1 MDELFG
7 ESVKKEGKEQNPS
20 LAKTTKSRLSEPTSK
35 KQEKT
40 AEGTSKL
47 ISSRKTRETIGQKG
61 TPGDTECKEERSGA
75 A

>member
-1 MDELFG
+1 M
-7 ESVKKEGKEQNPS
+7 KKEGKEQNPS

-47 ISSRKTRETIGQKG
+47 FTPEKPEKPSVRKETS
-61 TPGDTECKEERSGA
+61 GDTECKEERSGA